1 MTAIML
7 IRDRMNTTLDARGLA
22 CPLPAIKA
30 RRALTAVPPGAA
42 LIVLA
47 TDPEAPIDV
56 AAVAADAGCTFAVE
70 ERAGGWRMTLRRPPA
85 APATPP
91 PGPPR
96 R

>member
-1 MTAIML
+1 MTAIMVAT
-7 IRDRMNTTLDARGLA
+7 DRMDETLDARGLA

-30 RRALTAVPPGAA
+30 RRALARIPPGAA

-56 AAVAADAGCTFAVE
+56 AAVAADAGCAFAVE
-70 ERAGGWRMTLRRPPA
+70 PEDGAWRMTLRRL
-85 APATPP
+85 
-91 PGPPR
+91 PGSPR

>member
-70 ERAGGWRMTLRRPPA
+70 ERDGGWRMTLRRPAP